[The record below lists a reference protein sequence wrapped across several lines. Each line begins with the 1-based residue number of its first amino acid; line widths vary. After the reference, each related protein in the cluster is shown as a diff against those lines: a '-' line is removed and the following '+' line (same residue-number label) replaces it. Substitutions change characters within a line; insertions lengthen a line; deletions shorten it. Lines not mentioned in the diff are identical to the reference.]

1 MYKSDKEKNFF
12 WITYIQT
19 YTVIVGSVKVNE
31 KLISTGNKQTKETL
45 WKYCSPSLTASSLT
59 FQTFTQVK
67 LSLKH
72 SWVTN
77 ETRQT
82 AA

>member
-1 MYKSDKEKNFF
+1 M
-12 WITYIQT
+12 

-72 SWVTN
+72 S
-77 ETRQT
+77 
-82 AA
+82 